1 MFIQVCRPAIGNL
14 NVGAILVMVFRRILA
29 ALVALVLLLPLTSAQ
44 ADEVSQAG
52 QNVVRVVAIID
63 GPAGVQAWT
72 GTGFAISPSLIV
84 TNAHVVAQVYY
95 ATGSAVIGIVPSKTR
110 QRITARIVAF
120 DPEKDLALLEVEGIS
135 FTPLKIY
142 GGAFRDGSDVI
153 ALGYPGNVDDLI
165 DSDVISPQA
174 PLRSAGH
181 FSNMTKIGGMDGLL
195 HDAGIAHGNS
205 GGPLVD
211 RCGRVVGVNTK
222 VTSNN
227 SGDASFGFAISS
239 GELLAFIKRQGRS
252 VSVADGECVPPEV
265 AESRKVAANVKADLE
280 KAKHDLKVQAEA
292 DALRQHNMAET
303 QDLRENRMA
312 VAALLL
318 VMAALAGAYAIVTQ
332 NQQRA
337 AGAANW
343 KARIGW
349 GAAALLVLGAAG
361 TFLTR
366 PSFADAAPSPD
377 PSSAASGAADAA
389 GAISDPNPVPVA
401 AEAQNTGRKLIC
413 TIEEGR
419 SHYTMTDPAP
429 VTLAITDQGCVNGRT
444 QYVPSGDGAWQRVS
458 VPQSEP
464 AVARLTFDPKEMSY
478 TQERWLPDD
487 ATLAT
492 VRATK
497 AKVPA
502 QTCAISAE
510 DRKALAAA
518 QRSISS
524 EMTSSPDER
533 LVYRCKAG

>member
-1 MFIQVCRPAIGNL
+1 MLGAEIG
-14 NVGAILVMVFRRILA
+14 GAILVIAIKRYLA
-29 ALVALVLLLPLTSAQ
+29 ALAALMLILPLTSAR
-44 ADEVSQAG
+44 ADDVSQAG
-52 QNVVRVVAIID
+52 QNVVRVIAIIE
-63 GPAGVQAWT
+63 GPSGVQAWT

-84 TNAHVVAQVYY
+84 TNAHVVDEVYY
-95 ATGSAVIGIVPSKTR
+95 ASGSAVIGIVASNTR
-110 QRITARIVAF
+110 KRITARIVAF
-120 DPEKDLALLEVEGIS
+120 DPDKDLALLEVEGIR

-165 DSDVISPQA
+165 NSDGVSPQA
-174 PLRSAGH
+174 PLRSTGH
-181 FSNMTKIGGMDGLL
+181 FSNMTKINGMDGLL

-211 RCGRVVGVNTK
+211 RCGRVVGINTK

-252 VSVADGECVPPEV
+252 VSVTDGECVPPEV
-265 AESRKVAANVKADLE
+265 AESRKVAANAKADLE
-280 KAKHDLKVQAEA
+280 KARNNLQVQADA
-292 DALRQHNMAET
+292 DALRQQNMAKT
-303 QDLRENRMA
+303 QDLRENRIA

-318 VMAALAGAYAIVTQ
+318 VMAALAGAYAIAVQ
-332 NQQRA
+332 NTPRPE
-337 AGAANW
+337 GAANW

-349 GAAALLVLGAAG
+349 GAAALLVLGAVG
-361 TFLTR
+361 TFMTR
-366 PSFADAAPSPD
+366 PSFADAGPSSD
-377 PSSAASGAADAA
+377 PSGEASASGAADAA
-389 GAISDPNPVPVA
+389 AAVSDDGTAPVA
-401 AEAQNTGRKLIC
+401 AEKQHAGRKLIC
-413 TIEEGR
+413 TIDEGR
-419 SHYTMTDPAP
+419 SNYYMTDPAP

-444 QYVPSGDGAWQRVS
+444 QYVASGDGAWQRVS

-497 AKVPA
+497 AEVPA
-502 QTCAISAE
+502 QTCAISAAA
-510 DRKALAAA
+510 RKNLAAA

-533 LVYRCKAG
+533 LVYRCKAAE